1 MSKYA
6 KLSAGLLA
14 AWLVFSLVSS
24 ALHLYRNA
32 PNTPP
37 IALGLAVVMPIVL
50 FLVWLASS
58 PGFRQFVLSLSPRTL
73 TLVHSVRIAG
83 IVFLALGTY
92 KILPAFFALSAGWGD
107 ILIGVTAPFA
117 TLWLAKPDLA
127 KHGLANP
134 AHRKGFILWQILG
147 ITDLVNALALG
158 TLAGVIDPH
167 GIPTAAMT
175 VLPMS
180 YISTFAVPVFLI
192 LHIICIAQALRWPAT
207 SSATTGNRFQ
217 TPMPQGQE

>member
-14 AWLVFSLVSS
+14 AWFVFALSSS

-37 IALGLAVVMPIVL
+37 IALGIAVVTPIVL
-50 FLVWLASS
+50 FLVWFASS
-58 PGFRQFVLSLSPRTL
+58 PGFREFVLSLNPRTV
-73 TLVHSVRIAG
+73 TLVHTLRTAG

-107 ILIGVTAPFA
+107 IAIGVTAPFA
-117 TLWLAKPDLA
+117 ALWLAD
-127 KHGLANP
+127 P
-134 AHRKGFILWQILG
+134 ARRKGFIFWQFLG
-147 ITDLVNALALG
+147 IADLVNALAIG
-158 TLAGVIDPH
+158 TLAGIIDPR
-167 GIPTAAMT
+167 GIPTEAMT

-180 YISTFAVPVFLI
+180 YITTFAVPLFLI
-192 LHIICIAQALRWPAT
+192 LHVICIAQARRWPAT
-207 SSATTGNRFQ
+207 RFAATGNRFQ
-217 TPMPQGQE
+217 TPMPQGQG

>member
-14 AWLVFSLVSS
+14 AWLVFSLFSS

-37 IALGLAVVMPIVL
+37 IALGLAVVTPLAL
-50 FLVWLASS
+50 FLVWFASS

-73 TLVHSVRIAG
+73 TLVQSIRIVG
-83 IVFLALGTY
+83 FVFLVLSTY

-107 ILIGVTAPFA
+107 IVIGATAPFA
-117 TLWLAKPDLA
+117 ALW
-127 KHGLANP
+127 LANP
-134 AHRKGFILWQILG
+134 AHRKGFIFWQVLG
-147 ITDLVNALALG
+147 MADLVNALALG

-180 YISTFAVPVFLI
+180 YIPTFAVPLFLI
-192 LHIICIAQALRWPAT
+192 LHFICIAQARRWPTTHFA
-207 SSATTGNRFQ
+207 ATGNRFQ
-217 TPMPQGQE
+217 AAMPQGQE

>member
-14 AWLVFSLVSS
+14 AWLVFSLFSS

-37 IALGLAVVMPIVL
+37 IAFGLAVVTPIVL
-50 FLVWLASS
+50 FLVWFTSS

-73 TLVHSVRIAG
+73 TLVQSMRIAG
-83 IVFLALGTY
+83 FVFLVLGTY

-107 ILIGVTAPFA
+107 IAIGVTAPFA
-117 TLWLAKPDLA
+117 ALWLAKPGLA
-127 KHGLANP
+127 KSGLANP
-134 AHRKGFILWQILG
+134 ARRKGFIFWQVLG
-147 ITDLVNALALG
+147 IADLVNALALG
-158 TLAGVIDPH
+158 ALAGVIDPH

-180 YISTFAVPVFLI
+180 YIPTFAVPLFLI
-192 LHIICIAQALRWPAT
+192 LHIICIAQARRWP
-207 SSATTGNRFQ
+207 TTRFAAMGNTFQ
-217 TPMPQGQE
+217 TTMPQGLE

>member
-14 AWLVFSLVSS
+14 AWLVFSLFSS
-24 ALHLYRNA
+24 ALHLYRNV

-37 IALGLAVVMPIVL
+37 IALGLAVAIPIVL

-73 TLVHSVRIAG
+73 TLVHTMRIAG
-83 IVFLALGTY
+83 FVFLVLSTY

-107 ILIGVTAPFA
+107 IAIGVSAPFA
-117 TLWLAKPDLA
+117 ALW
-127 KHGLANP
+127 LANP
-134 AHRKGFILWQILG
+134 AHRKGFIFWQVLG
-147 ITDLVNALALG
+147 ITDLVNALTLAA
-158 TLAGVIDPH
+158 LAGVIDPH
-167 GIPTAAMT
+167 GVPPAAMT

-180 YISTFAVPVFLI
+180 YIPTFAVPVFLI
-192 LHIICIAQALRWPAT
+192 LHIICVAQARHWPT
-207 SSATTGNRFQ
+207 THSAVTGNRFQ
-217 TPMPQGQE
+217 TTTPQGQE

>member
-1 MSKYA
+1 MSRYA
-6 KLSAGLLA
+6 KLSAGLVA
-14 AWLVFSLVSS
+14 AWLVFSWSSS

-37 IALGLAVVMPIVL
+37 LAFGLAVITPIVL

-73 TLVHSVRIAG
+73 TLVQSIRIAG
-83 IVFLALGTY
+83 FVFLVLGTY

-107 ILIGVTAPFA
+107 IAIGVTAPFA
-117 TLWLAKPDLA
+117 ALWLAKP
-127 KHGLANP
+127 
-134 AHRKGFILWQILG
+134 AHRKSFILWQVLG
-147 ITDLVNALALG
+147 IADLVNALALG
-158 TLAGVIDPH
+158 ALAGVIDPH
-167 GIPTAAMT
+167 GIPTEAMT

-180 YISTFAVPVFLI
+180 YISTFAVPLFLI
-192 LHIICIAQALRWPAT
+192 LHILCIAQARRWPAT
-207 SSATTGNRFQ
+207 RFAARGNGFQ

>member
-14 AWLVFSLVSS
+14 AWLVFSLFSS

-37 IALGLAVVMPIVL
+37 IAFGLAVVTPIVL
-50 FLVWLASS
+50 FLVWFASS

-73 TLVHSVRIAG
+73 TLVQSMRIAG
-83 IVFLALGTY
+83 FVFLVLGRY

-107 ILIGVTAPFA
+107 IAIGVTAPFA
-117 TLWLAKPDLA
+117 AFWLAKPGLA
-127 KHGLANP
+127 KPGLAKP
-134 AHRKGFILWQILG
+134 AHREGFIVWQVLG
-147 ITDLVNALALG
+147 IADLVNALALG
-158 TLAGVIDPH
+158 ALAGVIDPH
-167 GIPTAAMT
+167 GIPTSAMT

-180 YISTFAVPVFLI
+180 YIPTFAVPLFLI
-192 LHIICIAQALRWPAT
+192 LHIICLAQALRWPTTRFAAT
-207 SSATTGNRFQ
+207 SNKFQ

>member
-14 AWLVFSLVSS
+14 AWLVFSLFAS

-37 IALGLAVVMPIVL
+37 IALGLAVATPLVL
-50 FLVWLASS
+50 FLVWFASS
-58 PGFRQFVLSLSPRTL
+58 PGFRQFVLSLNPRTL
-73 TLVHSVRIAG
+73 TLVHSMRIAG
-83 IVFLALGTY
+83 FVFLVLGSY

-117 TLWLAKPDLA
+117 ALWLANPE
-127 KHGLANP
+127 LANP
-134 AHRKGFILWQILG
+134 AHRKGFIFWQILG

-167 GIPTAAMT
+167 GIPTTAMT

-192 LHIICIAQALRWPAT
+192 LHIICIAQALRWPRRQFA
-207 SSATTGNRFQ
+207 ATGNAFQ